1 MQERSGVMDL
11 VGKRGWF
18 YLFSFLVLL
27 PGTISLLIP
36 PSLKPG
42 IDFTSGSTFTARFAQ
57 HVTKDDLQTEL
68 KKLAHSE
75 ARIQG
80 TGQNQFLVRT
90 KELRGAAT
98 TPPVGPAPSSEQ
110 DTIVAGLRQRFGNL
124 ADAQGVASPT
134 QGFQEFSSISA
145 SLSGSFDVQK
155 TFTSTFWGFP
165 PTVCCGIVGNS
176 FTALL
181 YASLAIF
188 AYLWWSFRLVPQSF
202 RFGAAAIL
210 ALLHDVL
217 FVVGIFSILG
227 KTMNIEINSFFVT
240 AMLTVIGFS
249 VHDSIVVFDR
259 IRETVARGEGR
270 NFTEMVN
277 NSLLQTLGRS
287 LNTSLTLIFAIV
299 ALLLMGGSS
308 IRDFLIA
315 MLAGT
320 VTGVYSSVFIASQ
333 ILVSWDEGDIPRIF
347 RRLTGRPARL
357 RKERAASEPLG
368 AEA

>member
-1 MQERSGVMDL
+1 MERRPSSVIDL
-11 VGKRGWF
+11 VGRRKWF

-36 PSLKPG
+36 PSLKIG
-42 IDFTSGSTFTARFAQ
+42 IDFTSGSTFTVSFEQ
-57 HVTKDDLQTEL
+57 PVSKDEL
-68 KKLAHSE
+68 KSELSNIGHAE
-75 ARIQG
+75 ARIQSIG
-80 TGQNQFLVRT
+80 PNKFLVRT
-90 KELRGAAT
+90 KELRGATT
-98 TPPVGPAPSSEQ
+98 TPPVGPAPSSEE
-110 DTIVAGLRQRFGNL
+110 DTVVQGLRTRFGNMT
-124 ADAQGVASPT
+124 DAQGVASPT
-134 QGFQEFSSISA
+134 QGFLEFSSISA
-145 SLSGSFDVQK
+145 SLSGSFNVPK
-155 TFTSTFWGFP
+155 TFTSGFRHFP
-165 PTVCCGIVGNS
+165 PGACCGIVGDS
-176 FTALL
+176 LTALF
-181 YASLAIF
+181 YASFAIF
-188 AYLWWSFRLVPQSF
+188 LFLWYSFRLVPQSF

-217 FVVGIFSILG
+217 FVVGVFSILG
-227 KTMNIEINSFFVT
+227 KTSNIEINSYFIT
-240 AMLTVIGFS
+240 AILTVIGFS

-259 IRETVARGEGR
+259 IRETVGRGEGR

-287 LNTSLTLIFAIV
+287 LNTSLTLIFAIL

-347 RRLTGRPARL
+347 RRLTGRPASAPR
-357 RKERAASEPLG
+357 EREPLG